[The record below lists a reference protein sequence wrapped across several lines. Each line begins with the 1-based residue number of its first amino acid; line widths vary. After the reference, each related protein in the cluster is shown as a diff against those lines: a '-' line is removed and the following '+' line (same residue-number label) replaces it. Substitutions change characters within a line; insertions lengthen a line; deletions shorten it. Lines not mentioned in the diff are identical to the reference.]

1 MRQLERDFDLV
12 QVILADAQVLASCIR
27 RFAMTEDKFVND
39 RSEEGELAY
48 DAIMSPVF
56 RISEDA
62 LRLSAELMS
71 MLPDHPWDNMR
82 GLRSFVAHGYREVDR
97 AIAWKVSSGDIPR
110 LARLLKSDALEPL
123 FGPLSMGALR
133 GVSSG

>member
-82 GLRSFVAHGYREVDR
+82 GLRNFVAHGYREVDR